1 MRILWFTNTPSNY
14 KISSKG
20 YNGGGWISS
29 LEKEI
34 IQLKDI
40 KLAISFE
47 LSGEPFKVEKEGVT
61 YYPISYAKKK
71 KIGKL
76 FELLSNSVLNYSVE
90 IEEYLKVINDFK
102 PDIIE
107 VFGSERSF
115 GLVAPFTSVPVVLHI
130 QGILNPYYNAYLPPF
145 ISWKQLKS
153 FNPLKMLQQYKNK
166 KRWVNSCKRE
176 TEILKRIK
184 YYIGRTTWDE
194 RVTKIFNPT
203 CQYFYGSEILREPF
217 YFSSKRV
224 LPAELKIVTTIS
236 SPLYKGFDLVLKT
249 AKLMKEELGLQFIWE
264 VFGNI
269 NPQFIEKNTGIICKS
284 INVKL
289 CGVAQ
294 AEEIKQKILNC
305 TCFFHPSYI
314 DNSPNSVCEAQ
325 LLGCPVISTNVGG
338 IPSLITDNE
347 TGFLVPAN
355 DPYQAAYLIWQLYK
369 DTVLNENIGNN
380 AKIVAVKR
388 HNKQEIVSSLFGIYQ
403 QIIDSNYRKKQ
414 E

>member
-1 MRILWFTNTPSNY
+1 MRVLWFTNTPSNY
-14 KISSKG
+14 KASSKG

-29 LEKEI
+29 LEKEF
-34 IQLKDI
+34 IQI
-40 KLAISFE
+40 ENIELAISFE
-47 LSGEPFKVEKEGVT
+47 LSGEPFKVENEGVT

-76 FELLSNSVLNYSVE
+76 FELLSNSVCNYSVE
-90 IEEYLKVINDFK
+90 IEEYLKIIDDFK

-115 GLVAPFTSVPVVLHI
+115 GLVAPFTSIPVVLHI

-145 ISWKQLKS
+145 ISWKQLS
-153 FNPLKMLQQYKNK
+153 SVNPLKLIQQYKNK
-166 KRWVNSCKRE
+166 KRWMNSCKRE

-184 YYIGRTTWDE
+184 YYIGRTSWDE
-194 RVTKIFNPT
+194 RVTRIFNPT

-217 YFSSKRV
+217 YLLSERI
-224 LPAELKIVTTIS
+224 LPSDLRIVTTIS
-236 SPLYKGFDLVLKT
+236 SPLYKGFDLILKT
-249 AKLMKEELGLQFIWE
+249 AKILKETLHLNFTWE

-269 NPQFIEKNTGIICKS
+269 NPQFIEKNTGITYESVNI
-284 INVKL
+284 KL

-325 LLGCPVISTNVGG
+325 ILGCTVISTNVGG
-338 IPSLITDNE
+338 IPSLITDNVN
-347 TGFLVPAN
+347 GFLIPSN
-355 DPYQAAYLIWQLYK
+355 DPYQAAYLICQLYK

-380 AKIVAVKR
+380 AKMVAVQR
-388 HNKQEIVSSLFGIYQ
+388 HDKQKIVSSLIGNYQ
-403 QIIDSNYRKKQ
+403 QIIDSSHRNK
-414 E
+414 